1 MSFFENIVDK
11 AEDLAEE
18 HNDKIDQGLD
28 KLGDLIDEKTRGEHS
43 DQVDAGVGKAKD
55 LVDQVAQADDDT
67 PA

>member
-18 HNDKIDQGLD
+18 HNDKIDTGLD
-28 KLGDLIDEKTRGEHS
+28 KLGDLIDEKTHGEHTEHI
-43 DQVDAGVGKAKD
+43 DTGVGKAKD
-55 LVDQVAQADDDT
+55 LVEQLAEADDDA